1 MNRPA
6 HKLDPAILEA
16 RVYTAIRDITDE
28 LGIAVGSESP
38 LAGEGGLLDTRDL
51 VQLCLALE
59 DIANDVGFDF
69 GWSTAAFAQ
78 PNSMFRTAGALAANF
93 VRQAQKALQG
103 RH

>member
-28 LGIAVGSESP
+28 LGIAIGTESL

-51 VQLCLALE
+51 VELCLALE
-59 DIANDVGFDF
+59 DVARDVGFDF
-69 GWSTAAFAQ
+69 GWSTAAFTQ
-78 PNSMFRTAGALAANF
+78 PNSMFRTPAALAAGF
-93 VRQAQKALQG
+93 VRQARG
-103 RH
+103 RRG